1 MLVAVP
7 ALIAAW
13 ALAGFYGSLG
23 PALVRRLCET
33 RSLAIGGIAL
43 GVLAASGAVTVFA
56 MARRDAT
63 WMMRYGA
70 VALIAGVGLTLVAM
84 QGGSVLVFFAG
95 GVIAG
100 SGFGAAFQGAIRTV
114 LPLAAADERAGVLS
128 VVYVVAYLAMGVP
141 AILGGL
147 RVVHGGGIMTT
158 GREYG
163 LAVIALAAF
172 ALAGTLVRRSRLV
185 AVTPATG
192 T

>member
-1 MLVAVP
+1 MQ
-7 ALIAAW
+7 
-13 ALAGFYGSLG
+13 
-23 PALVRRLCET
+23 
-33 RSLAIGGIAL
+33 
-43 GVLAASGAVTVFA
+43 
-56 MARRDAT
+56 
-63 WMMRYGA
+63 YGA
-70 VALIAGVGLTLVAM
+70 VALMIGVGLTLVAM
-84 QGGSVLVFFAG
+84 AQSSLTVFFAG

-114 LPLAAADERAGVLS
+114 LPLAEADERAGVLS

-163 LAVIALAAF
+163 LAVIVLASF
-172 ALAGTLVRRSRLV
+172 ALAGTLVRRSRIV
-185 AVTPATG
+185 AVTPVTG